1 MLDEFKHHNA
11 HEADLQP
18 ERLYFSWID
27 KKHKSLIQEK
37 CPGLFDKLESLYSGQ
52 KLILSEEEKAFFIT
66 TIQEGVPEISNLISG
81 LAGQIWGAHSVHW
94 KEKNEYQQEN
104 VAAAFWWA
112 LINDPAELVDFYLNT
127 TKEEA
132 EQRCQQFF
140 GGQKFDKNV
149 KLK

>member
-1 MLDEFKHHNA
+1 MLDKLPYHNN
-11 HEADLQP
+11 HETNLQSKKIY
-18 ERLYFSWID
+18 LSWID
-27 KKHKSLIQEK
+27 QKHKSLIQEK
-37 CPGLFDKLESLYSGQ
+37 CPSLFDKLESLYSGQ
-52 KLILSEEEKAFFIT
+52 KLILSEEEKDFFIT
-66 TIQEGVPEISNLISG
+66 AIQEGVPEISNLISG
-81 LAGQIWGAHSVHW
+81 LAGQIWGAHSVYW

-132 EQRCQQFF
+132 EQRCQAFF
-140 GGQKFDKNV
+140 GGQKFNKDV